1 MLKEAAELTL
11 NSERFNDLKQL
22 KDLKELKQGASP
34 TDVKQGA
41 EGDEDLRSIDP

>member
-11 NSERFNDLKQL
+11 NTGLKQPVQQL
-22 KDLKELKQGASP
+22 EQGDSP

-41 EGDEDLRSIDP
+41 EGEEDLRSIDS